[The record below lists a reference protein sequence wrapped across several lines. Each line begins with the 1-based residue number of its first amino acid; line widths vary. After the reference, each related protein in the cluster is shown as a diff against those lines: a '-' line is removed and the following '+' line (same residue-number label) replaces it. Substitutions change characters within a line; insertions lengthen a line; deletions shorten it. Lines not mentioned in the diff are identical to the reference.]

1 MNRNINMD
9 RICFYIPFV
18 MNHHDRRSMTEI
30 FNELEL
36 GQIDRVDFNLNKK
49 FPDTAYSVFVHF
61 FPYQNQRMVDIVYE
75 HAENRPVRFD
85 IPKIRGYRFGRPE
98 HWMLMRAHN
107 PVEDTCKNIHQ
118 INDNVSNLE
127 NTIERMQQTITSLVA
142 RINYLEEPAWL
153 DDNELDKPLTMEDL
167 AVQTSSNT
175 HIRFPDSDT
184 EKANIDDCPENDTC
198 DTNEAIESQNNVVME
213 YEEDYSYKNEAWH
226 SSDDETMSIDSP
238 NEESDDEEEY
248 NLAEIHPE
256 PAPRTPSPEDD
267 DMDESDNE
275 EQEPWSLPL
284 PIMEDDAFSMDSDN
298 SNKPYSDF
306 ETRMM
311 VPEWTIG
318 TPNSNNEMVY
328 Y

>member
-61 FPYQNQRMVDIVYE
+61 FPYQNQRMIDIVYE

-153 DDNELDKPLTMEDL
+153 DDNELDTPLTMEDL

-184 EKANIDDCPENDTC
+184 EKANIDDCPENDK
-198 DTNEAIESQNNVVME
+198 
-213 YEEDYSYKNEAWH
+213 EEDMDLDCVNEGSYTLDENMSF
-226 SSDDETMSIDSP
+226 SSDDFSDEY
-238 NEESDDEEEY
+238 SDDEEEY

-256 PAPRTPSPEDD
+256 AAPRTPSPEDD
-267 DMDESDNE
+267 DMDECDNE

-284 PIMEDDAFSMDSDN
+284 PIVEDDAFSMDSDN

>member
-61 FPYQNQRMVDIVYE
+61 FPYQNQRMIDIVYE

-85 IPKIRGYRFGRPE
+85 IPKIRGYRFGKPE

-153 DDNELDKPLTMEDL
+153 DDNELDTPLTMEDL

-184 EKANIDDCPENDTC
+184 EKANIVDCPENDK
-198 DTNEAIESQNNVVME
+198 
-213 YEEDYSYKNEAWH
+213 EEDMDLDSVNEGSYTLDENMSF
-226 SSDDETMSIDSP
+226 SSDDFS
-238 NEESDDEEEY
+238 NEFSDEEEEY

-256 PAPRTPSPEDD
+256 LAPRTPSPEDD

-275 EQEPWSLPL
+275 EQEPWHLPL
-284 PIMEDDAFSMDSDN
+284 PIVEDNAFSMDSGN

-318 TPNSNNEMVY
+318 TPNSNNNEMVY